1 MFVNKKSHPASVSI
15 PCMDGIIEGD
25 FMFQLSKENLMVQ
38 KTAREFA
45 RKELAELAAHRDA
58 HHEFPAS
65 SLQKMGDMGLMGML
79 VSEKYGGSDT
89 GAVGYAL
96 ALTEIAYGC
105 ASTAVVMSV
114 HNSICCGSIQK
125 FGNEEQKEEFLLP
138 MTAGTCIG
146 AFALTEPEAGSD
158 PQAMSCSAV
167 KDGDHYIINGTKRF
181 ITSGKHSGVIILI
194 ARTSEE
200 KGKGLTAFLIT
211 HGMPGFKV
219 GRLEDKMGQ
228 CASDTTDL
236 LFTDCKVPVAC
247 RLGEEGQGFEIA
259 MSGLEDGRI
268 GIAALSLGI
277 GMAALDQAVKY
288 AKQRK
293 QFNKKISEFQGL
305 RWMLADMDM
314 DVDAARLLMLNA
326 ASLKQAGKPCRAESS
341 KAKCYASDMAQ
352 RVTGQAIQIHGGYG
366 YIKEYPV
373 ERFYRDARITTIY
386 EGTNQIQRIIIA
398 NELLKDKK

>member
-1 MFVNKKSHPASVSI
+1 ML
-15 PCMDGIIEGD
+15 
-25 FMFQLSKENLMVQ
+25 FQLSKENLMVQ

-45 RKELAELAAHRDA
+45 RKELAELAAYRDA

-65 SLQKMGDMGLMGML
+65 SLKTMGDMGLMGML
-79 VSEKYGGSDT
+79 VSERYGGSDT

-105 ASTAVVMSV
+105 AATAVVMSV

-125 FGNEEQKEEFLLP
+125 FGTEEQKEEFLRP
-138 MTAGTCIG
+138 MAAGTCIG

-158 PQAMSCSAV
+158 PQAMTCSAV
-167 KDGDHYIINGTKRF
+167 KDGDHYIVNGVKRF
-181 ITSGKHSGVIILI
+181 ITTGKNAGVIILI
-194 ARTSEE
+194 ARTGEE
-200 KGKGLTAFLIT
+200 KGKGLSAFLIT
-211 HGMPGFKV
+211 HDLPGFKV
-219 GRLEDKMGQ
+219 GRVEDKMGQ

-236 LFTDCKVPVAC
+236 LFSDCRVPAS
-247 RLGEEGQGFEIA
+247 RMLGAEGQGFQIA
-259 MSGLEDGRI
+259 MSGLEEGRI

-277 GMAALDQAVKY
+277 GMAALDQAVNY

-293 QFNKKISEFQGL
+293 QFGKKISEFQGL

-314 DVDAARLLMLNA
+314 DVEASRLLTLYA
-326 ASLKQAGKPCRAESS
+326 ASLKQAGKPCRAEASR
-341 KAKCYASDMAQ
+341 AKCHASEMAQ

-373 ERFYRDARITTIY
+373 ERLYRDARITTIY
-386 EGTNQIQRIIIA
+386 EGTNQIQRVIIA
-398 NELLKDKK
+398 NELL

>member
-1 MFVNKKSHPASVSI
+1 ML
-15 PCMDGIIEGD
+15 
-25 FMFQLSKENLMVQ
+25 QLSKENLMVQ

-65 SLQKMGDMGLMGML
+65 SLKKMGDMGLMGML

-125 FGNEEQKEEFLLP
+125 FGTDEQKEEFLLP

-236 LFTDCKVPVAC
+236 LFTDCKVPVSR

-326 ASLKQAGKPCRAESS
+326 ASLKQAGKPCRAEAS

>member
-1 MFVNKKSHPASVSI
+1 
-15 PCMDGIIEGD
+15 
-25 FMFQLSKENLMVQ
+25 MFQLSKENLMVQ

-65 SLQKMGDMGLMGML
+65 SLKKMGDMGLMGML

-125 FGNEEQKEEFLLP
+125 FGTEEQKEEFLLP
-138 MTAGTCIG
+138 MTIGTCIG

-200 KGKGLTAFLIT
+200 KGRGLTAFLIT
-211 HGMPGFKV
+211 HGMPGFTV

-236 LFTDCKVPVAC
+236 LFTDCKVPVSRC
-247 RLGEEGQGFEIA
+247 LGQEGQGFEIA

-326 ASLKQAGKPCRAESS
+326 ASLKQAGKPCRAEAS